1 MTAKPSQED
10 HHFIK
15 AKPSDIKKKKSE
27 ISLKYIY
34 IYNAKQT
41 QELTAS
47 IDPRTTFA

>member
-34 IYNAKQT
+34 NAKQT